1 MSQRRLRSTVP
12 VLLAALVIPLAAQE
26 ASSPAASITASEIRR
41 HVYFLASDALEGRFM
56 ASKGYEIAA
65 RYGESQFKA
74 AGLKPLVLADG
85 KPGYLQPV
93 PVQRRTCVKEPVL
106 MIATPRG
113 PIRLEQPKDFKWL
126 DGDILP
132 CQDRTLEV
140 VFAGFGIREPASG
153 WDDFKGLDTKG
164 KLVVIWPN
172 APLRRG
178 KPVLP
183 EAIHKTYLQ
192 AGGFQKKLMSLLS
205 LQAAGVLIVTDP
217 ALAAMIEK
225 SKPKSAAPQIVYAN
239 PKAPAFIPWIVTLKP
254 ETALSLM
261 AGQAGAPKK
270 AGEAEAA
277 KVRPAALKGVTAT
290 VEAAFDAEPL
300 PSWNVVG
307 IIEGSDPVLKS
318 EFVAVTA
325 HLDHLSPDSKGD
337 IRNGADDNA
346 SGSAAVMEIAEA
358 VARRPFKRSVVFVL
372 FSGEESGLLGSRH
385 FLAECPVPREK
396 IVADLTLDMIAR
408 TDKASEADRAHYALD
423 TDTVTPEFKKLLI
436 AVNERT
442 VRWPLKFE
450 RIGGAGSDNMSF
462 TPFGIPG
469 VFFFSGSHI
478 DYHRATD
485 DADKL
490 DYEKAEALARL
501 TYELAAELGDKPLPW
516 RK

>member
-1 MSQRRLRSTVP
+1 MPRHRPHPPVP
-12 VLLAALVIPLAAQE
+12 VLLAALFIPLAAQE
-26 ASSPAASITASEIRR
+26 VSSPAASITAAEIRR
-41 HVYFLASDALEGRFM
+41 HVYYLASDALEGRYM

-74 AGLKPLVLADG
+74 AGLKPPVLADG

-93 PVQRRTCVKEPVL
+93 PVQRRTCTKEPVL
-106 MIATPRG
+106 TIATPKG
-113 PIRLEQPKDFKWL
+113 SLRLEQPKDFKWL

-140 VFAGFGIREPASG
+140 VFAGFGIREPAAG
-153 WDDFKGLDTKG
+153 WNDFKGLDTEG
-164 KLVVIWPN
+164 KLVIIWPN
-172 APLRRG
+172 APLRKG

-183 EAIHKTYLQ
+183 EAVHKTYLQ

-205 LQAAGVLIVTDP
+205 LKAAGVLLVTDP
-217 ALAAMIEK
+217 ALAAMIDK
-225 SKPKSAAPQIVYAN
+225 SKPKSASPQIVYAN
-239 PKAPAFIPWIVTLKP
+239 SKAPAFIPWIVTVKP
-254 ETALSLM
+254 ETVLAMM
-261 AGQAGAPKK
+261 AGQAGGLKK

-290 VEAAFDAEPL
+290 VDVSFDSEAL

-307 IIEGSDPVLKS
+307 MVEGTDPVLKA
-318 EFVAVTA
+318 EYVAVTA
-325 HLDHLSPDSKGD
+325 HLDHLNPDSKGD

-372 FSGEESGLLGSRH
+372 FAGEESGLLGSRH
-385 FLAECPVPREK
+385 FLAECPVPRDK

-408 TDKASEADRAHYALD
+408 TDRASESDRAHYALD
-423 TDTVTPEFKKLLI
+423 TDTITPEFKKLLI

-450 RIGGAGSDNMSF
+450 RIGGAGSDNMTF
-462 TPFGIPG
+462 ANFGIPG

-490 DYEKAEALARL
+490 DYEKAEALTRL
-501 TYELAAELGDKPLPW
+501 TYELAAELGEKPLPW
-516 RK
+516 R